1 MTGLPTR
8 HLPELTLAL
17 LARLVACFAVTLVA
31 PLGTVAAQSPVP
43 AGVRIGISA
52 QPDTVTVGDPIVIRV
67 RVAAP
72 AGATIEFPAGP
83 DSGAAVEA
91 IASRAVTTNPVTGG
105 GVDQTAAYT
114 VVAWDVGNVPA
125 GLGDVVVN
133 VGGEARHLPLTAV
146 VVHVKSVLPADTTL
160 RVPKPARPPIDIV
173 VPWWKKWW
181 PLLVALAVIAALL
194 WWWWRRRNRGAAVGA
209 VIDPVAFAERE
220 FGRIESLGL
229 VDAGERGRHVALMVD
244 VLRDYLALRIPDA
257 RASLT
262 SSELVTALRAV
273 RAVPHARLAALLDET
288 DLVKFA
294 RRPLTPDHARALG
307 REARG
312 IVRDVETALT
322 PAPAA
327 AAGETKAAA

>member
-1 MTGLPTR
+1 MNALAMRRTLGLTICRP
-8 HLPELTLAL
+8 AL
-17 LARLVACFAVTLVA
+17 AVTLVIALAA
-31 PLGTVAAQSPVP
+31 PLRAAAAQGSAL
-43 AGVRIGISA
+43 AGVRVGISA

-72 AGATIEFPAGP
+72 AGATIAFPAGP

-91 IASRAVTTNPVTGG
+91 IASRTLTTNPATGG

-125 GLGDVVVN
+125 GLGDVVVTA
-133 VGGEARHLPLTAV
+133 GGETRHLPLSTIE
-146 VVHVKSVLPADTTL
+146 VHVKSVLPADTTL

-181 PLLVALAVIAALL
+181 PLLVALAVIALLL
-194 WWWWRRRNRGAAVGA
+194 WLWWRRRNRGPARVA

-244 VLRDYLALRIPDA
+244 VLRDYLALRVPAA

-262 SSELVTALRAV
+262 SSELASALRAV
-273 RAVPHARLAALLDET
+273 RAVPHARLAALLDEA

-294 RRPLTPDHARALG
+294 RRPLTPDQARALG

-327 AAGETKAAA
+327 GSAETKAAA